1 MSSEHDK
8 EKGRWMNRKVGLW
21 IDNREAVTVFL
32 ASHKEERR
40 VIAARSLRDHVK
52 WNTWGVTDD
61 SAYYNLL

>member
-1 MSSEHDK
+1 M
-8 EKGRWMNRKVGLW
+8 GLW
-21 IDNREAVTVFL
+21 IDNRKAVTVSL